1 MKPNRVQGQ
10 EKETRGGDQS
20 SVTKKDLFIKNNRRQ
35 QKKKT
40 SIAETLE
47 VMTRAHPHLSINHTY
62 STYIS
67 LLILARGI
75 ALSVE

>member
-35 QKKKT
+35 QKKT

>member
-35 QKKKT
+35 QNKT